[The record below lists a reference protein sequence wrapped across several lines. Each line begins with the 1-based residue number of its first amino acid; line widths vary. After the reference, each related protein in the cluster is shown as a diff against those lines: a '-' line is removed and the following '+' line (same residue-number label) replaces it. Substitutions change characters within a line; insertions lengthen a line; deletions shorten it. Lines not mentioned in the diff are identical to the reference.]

1 MNIQSTLILC
11 LLLLVGCTSSN
22 KKANRKEQQKTI
34 SKGEYDSD
42 DFRSLSPEQEKEI
55 KKLILL
61 FKKNEIEE
69 IVKRISYPLIRDYP
83 IPAIHNEE
91 EMKTYFDEVFDESLK
106 TEIAKS
112 TPSDWSQVGWRGV
125 MLNQGIV
132 WLSDDGTTITG
143 INYRSKKADERY
155 SKLIEA
161 QKAAVH
167 TSISEF
173 KRPIFSSITAS
184 YMIRIDEIT
193 EGVFRYVSWK
203 EGQKQSEKPELVLN
217 KGSVEY
223 SGSGGNCVYIFR
235 SGKYI
240 YRVFRNVM
248 GEGYDKAVTLSVEK
262 EGVVILKDDGDLLSE
277 SF

>member
-11 LLLLVGCTSSN
+11 LMLIGACTFSN
-22 KKANRKEQQKTI
+22 KKANKKEQQT
-34 SKGEYDSD
+34 SVSTGEYDAD
-42 DFRSLSPEQEKEI
+42 DFRTLSPKQEKEI
-55 KKLILL
+55 KKFILL
-61 FKKNEIEE
+61 FKKNETEE
-69 IVKRISYPLIRDYP
+69 IVKRISYPLVRDFP
-83 IPAIHNEE
+83 IPAIQNEV
-91 EMKTYFDEVFDESLK
+91 EMNTYFDEVFDESLK

-112 TPSDWSQVGWRGV
+112 TPSDWSQVGWRGI
-125 MLNQGIV
+125 MLNQGVV
-132 WLSDDGTTITG
+132 WLSDDATTITG

-184 YMIRIDEIT
+184 YMIRIDETT

-203 EGQKQSEKPELVLN
+203 AGQKQSEKPELVLN

-262 EGVVILKDDGDLLSE
+262 EGMVILKEDGDLLSE

>member
-11 LLLLVGCTSSN
+11 LLLLWGCTFSD
-22 KKANRKEQQKTI
+22 KKANKKEQQT
-34 SKGEYDSD
+34 SVTTGEYDAD
-42 DFRSLSPEQEKEI
+42 DFRALSTEQEKEI

-61 FKKNEIEE
+61 FKKNQIEE
-69 IVKRISYPLIRDYP
+69 IVKLISYPLVRDYP
-83 IPAIHNEE
+83 IPAIQNEL
-91 EMKTYFDEVFDESLK
+91 EMNTYFDEVFDESLK

-132 WLSDDGTTITG
+132 WLSDDATTITG

-184 YMIRIDEIT
+184 YMIRIDETT

-203 EGQKQSEKPELVLN
+203 EGQKQSEKPELFLN

-248 GEGYDKAVTLSVEK
+248 SEGYEKAVTLSVEK
-262 EGVVILKDDGDLLSE
+262 EGVVILEEDGDLLSE

>member
-11 LLLLVGCTSSN
+11 LLLIGSCTFSN
-22 KKANRKEQQKTI
+22 KKANKKEQQT
-34 SKGEYDSD
+34 SVSTGEYDAD
-42 DFRSLSPEQEKEI
+42 DFRTLSPKQEKEI
-55 KKLILL
+55 KKFILL
-61 FKKNEIEE
+61 FKKNETEE
-69 IVKRISYPLIRDYP
+69 IVKRISYPLVRDFP
-83 IPAIHNEE
+83 IPAIQNEV
-91 EMKTYFDEVFDESLK
+91 EMNTYFDEVFDESLK

-112 TPSDWSQVGWRGV
+112 TPSDWSQVGWRGI
-125 MLNQGIV
+125 MLNQGVV
-132 WLSDDGTTITG
+132 WLSDDATTITG

-184 YMIRIDEIT
+184 YMIRIDETT

-203 EGQKQSEKPELVLN
+203 AGQKQSEKPELVLN

-248 GEGYDKAVTLSVEK
+248 GEGYEKAVTLSVEK
-262 EGVVILKDDGDLLSE
+262 EGMVILKEDGDLLSE

>member
-11 LLLLVGCTSSN
+11 LLLIGACTFSN
-22 KKANRKEQQKTI
+22 KKANKKEQQT
-34 SKGEYDSD
+34 SVSTGEYDAD
-42 DFRSLSPEQEKEI
+42 DFRTLSPKQEKEI
-55 KKLILL
+55 KKFILL
-61 FKKNEIEE
+61 FKKNETEE
-69 IVKRISYPLIRDYP
+69 IVKRISYPLVRDFP
-83 IPAIHNEE
+83 IPAIQNEV
-91 EMKTYFDEVFDESLK
+91 EMNTYFDEVFDESLK

-112 TPSDWSQVGWRGV
+112 TPSDWSQVGWRGI
-125 MLNQGIV
+125 MLNQGVV
-132 WLSDDGTTITG
+132 WLSDDATTITG

-184 YMIRIDEIT
+184 YMIRIDETT

-248 GEGYDKAVTLSVEK
+248 GEGYEKAVTLSVEK
-262 EGVVILKDDGDLLSE
+262 EGMVILEEDGDLLSE

>member
-11 LLLLVGCTSSN
+11 LLLIGACTFSN
-22 KKANRKEQQKTI
+22 KKANKKEQQT
-34 SKGEYDSD
+34 SVSTGEYDAD
-42 DFRSLSPEQEKEI
+42 DFRTLSPKQEKEI
-55 KKLILL
+55 KKFILL
-61 FKKNEIEE
+61 FKKNETEE
-69 IVKRISYPLIRDYP
+69 IVKRISYPLVRDFP
-83 IPAIHNEE
+83 IPAIQNEV
-91 EMKTYFDEVFDESLK
+91 EMNTYFEEVFDESLK

-112 TPSDWSQVGWRGV
+112 TPSDWSQVGWRGI
-125 MLNQGIV
+125 MLNQGVV
-132 WLSDDGTTITG
+132 WLSDDATTITG
-143 INYRSKKADERY
+143 INYRSKKSDERY

-167 TSISEF
+167 TSIAEF
-173 KRPIFSSITAS
+173 KRPIFTSITAS
-184 YMIRIDEIT
+184 YMIRIDETT

-203 EGQKQSEKPELVLN
+203 AGQKQSEKPELVLN

-262 EGVVILKDDGDLLSE
+262 EGMVILKEDGDLLSE

>member
-1 MNIQSTLILC
+1 
-11 LLLLVGCTSSN
+11 
-22 KKANRKEQQKTI
+22 
-34 SKGEYDSD
+34 
-42 DFRSLSPEQEKEI
+42 
-55 KKLILL
+55 
-61 FKKNEIEE
+61 
-69 IVKRISYPLIRDYP
+69 
-83 IPAIHNEE
+83 
-91 EMKTYFDEVFDESLK
+91 MKTYFDEVFDESLK

-132 WLSDDGTTITG
+132 WLSDDATTITG

-155 SKLIEA
+155 SKLIAA

-217 KGSVEY
+217 KGRVEY

>member
-11 LLLLVGCTSSN
+11 LLLIGACTFSN
-22 KKANRKEQQKTI
+22 KKANKKEQQT
-34 SKGEYDSD
+34 SVSTGEYDAD
-42 DFRSLSPEQEKEI
+42 DFRTLSPKQEKEI
-55 KKLILL
+55 KKFILL
-61 FKKNEIEE
+61 FKKNETEE
-69 IVKRISYPLIRDYP
+69 IVKRISYPLVRDFP
-83 IPAIHNEE
+83 IPAIQNEV
-91 EMKTYFDEVFDESLK
+91 EMNTYFDEVFDESLK

-112 TPSDWSQVGWRGV
+112 TPSDWSQVGWRGI
-125 MLNQGIV
+125 MLNQGVV
-132 WLSDDGTTITG
+132 WLSDDATTITG
-143 INYRSKKADERY
+143 INYRSKKSDERY

-167 TSISEF
+167 TSIAKFE
-173 KRPIFSSITAS
+173 RPIFSSITAS
-184 YMIRIDEIT
+184 YMIRIDETT

-203 EGQKQSEKPELVLN
+203 AGQKQSEKPELVLN

-240 YRVFRNVM
+240 YRVFRNIM

-262 EGVVILKDDGDLLSE
+262 EGMVILKEDGDLLSE

>member
-11 LLLLVGCTSSN
+11 LLLIGSCTFSN
-22 KKANRKEQQKTI
+22 KKANKKEQQT
-34 SKGEYDSD
+34 SVSTGEYDAD
-42 DFRSLSPEQEKEI
+42 DFRTLSPKQEKEI
-55 KKLILL
+55 KKFILL
-61 FKKNEIEE
+61 FKKNETEE
-69 IVKRISYPLIRDYP
+69 IVKRISYPLVRDFP
-83 IPAIHNEE
+83 IPAIQNEV
-91 EMKTYFDEVFDESLK
+91 EMNTYFDEVFDESLK

-112 TPSDWSQVGWRGV
+112 TPSDWSQVGWRGI
-125 MLNQGIV
+125 MLNQGVV
-132 WLSDDGTTITG
+132 WLSDDATTITG

-184 YMIRIDEIT
+184 YMIRIDETT

-203 EGQKQSEKPELVLN
+203 AGQKQSEKPELVLN

-223 SGSGGNCVYIFR
+223 SASGGNCVYIFR

-248 GEGYDKAVTLSVEK
+248 GEGYEKAVTLSVEK
-262 EGVVILKDDGDLLSE
+262 EGMVILKEDGDLLSE

>member
-55 KKLILL
+55 KKFILL

-83 IPAIHNEE
+83 IPAIQNEE

-132 WLSDDGTTITG
+132 WLSDDATTITG

-155 SKLIEA
+155 SKLIAA

-184 YMIRIDEIT
+184 YMIRIDETT
-193 EGVFRYVSWK
+193 EGVFRYVYWK
-203 EGQKQSEKPELVLN
+203 AGQKQSEKPELVLN

-248 GEGYDKAVTLSVEK
+248 GGEYEKAVTLSVEK
-262 EGVVILKDDGDLLSE
+262 EGMVILEEDGDLLSE

>member
-11 LLLLVGCTSSN
+11 LLLIGACTFSN
-22 KKANRKEQQKTI
+22 KKANKKEQQT
-34 SKGEYDSD
+34 SVSTGEYDAD
-42 DFRSLSPEQEKEI
+42 DFRTLSPKQEKEI
-55 KKLILL
+55 KKFILL
-61 FKKNEIEE
+61 FKKNETEE
-69 IVKRISYPLIRDYP
+69 IVKRISYPLVRDFP
-83 IPAIHNEE
+83 IPAIQNEV
-91 EMKTYFDEVFDESLK
+91 EMNTYFDEVFDESLK

-112 TPSDWSQVGWRGV
+112 TPSDWSQVGWRGI
-125 MLNQGIV
+125 MLNQGVV
-132 WLSDDGTTITG
+132 WLSDDATTITG

-167 TSISEF
+167 TSIAEF

-184 YMIRIDEIT
+184 YMIRIDETT

-203 EGQKQSEKPELVLN
+203 AGQKQSEKPELVLN

-248 GEGYDKAVTLSVEK
+248 GEGYEKAVTLSVEK
-262 EGVVILKDDGDLLSE
+262 EGMVILEEDGDLLSE

>member
-11 LLLLVGCTSSN
+11 LLLIGSCTFSN
-22 KKANRKEQQKTI
+22 KKANKKEQQT
-34 SKGEYDSD
+34 SVSTGEYDAD
-42 DFRSLSPEQEKEI
+42 DFRTLSPKQEKEI
-55 KKLILL
+55 KKFILL
-61 FKKNEIEE
+61 FKKNETEE
-69 IVKRISYPLIRDYP
+69 IVKRISYPLVRDFP
-83 IPAIHNEE
+83 IPAIQNEV
-91 EMKTYFDEVFDESLK
+91 EMNTYFDEVFDESLK

-112 TPSDWSQVGWRGV
+112 TPSDWSQVGWRGI
-125 MLNQGIV
+125 MLNQGVV
-132 WLSDDGTTITG
+132 WLSDDATTITG

-167 TSISEF
+167 TSIAEF
-173 KRPIFSSITAS
+173 KRPIFTSITAS
-184 YMIRIDEIT
+184 YMIRIDETT

-203 EGQKQSEKPELVLN
+203 AGQKQSEKPELVLN

-262 EGVVILKDDGDLLSE
+262 EGMVILKEDGDLLSE

>member
-11 LLLLVGCTSSN
+11 LLLLWGCTFYD
-22 KKANRKEQQKTI
+22 KKANKKEQQT
-34 SKGEYDSD
+34 SVSTGEYDAD
-42 DFRSLSPEQEKEI
+42 DFRALSTEQEKEI
-55 KKLILL
+55 KKIILL
-61 FKKNEIEE
+61 FRKNQIEE
-69 IVKRISYPLIRDYP
+69 IVKRISYPLVRDYP
-83 IPAIHNEE
+83 IPAIQNEV
-91 EMKTYFDEVFDESLK
+91 EMNTYFDEVFDESLK

-112 TPSDWSQVGWRGV
+112 TPSDWSQVGWRGI

-132 WLSDDGTTITG
+132 WLSDDATTITG
-143 INYRSKKADERY
+143 INYQSKKADERY
-155 SKLIEA
+155 SQLIES

-184 YMIRIDEIT
+184 YMIRMDETT

-203 EGQKQSEKPELVLN
+203 AGQKQSEKPELVLN

-248 GEGYDKAVTLSVEK
+248 GEGYEKAVTLSVEK
-262 EGVVILKDDGDLLSE
+262 EGMVILEEDGDLLSE

>member
-11 LLLLVGCTSSN
+11 LLLIGACTFSN
-22 KKANRKEQQKTI
+22 KKAYKKEQQT
-34 SKGEYDSD
+34 SVSTGEYDAD
-42 DFRSLSPEQEKEI
+42 DFRTLSPKQEKEI
-55 KKLILL
+55 KKFILL
-61 FKKNEIEE
+61 FKKNETEE
-69 IVKRISYPLIRDYP
+69 IVKRISYPLVRDFP
-83 IPAIHNEE
+83 IPAIQNEV
-91 EMKTYFDEVFDESLK
+91 EMNTYFDEVFDESLK

-112 TPSDWSQVGWRGV
+112 TPSDWSQVGWRGI
-125 MLNQGIV
+125 MLNQGVV
-132 WLSDDGTTITG
+132 WLSDDATTITG

-184 YMIRIDEIT
+184 YMIRIDETT

-203 EGQKQSEKPELVLN
+203 AGQKQSEKPELVLN

-262 EGVVILKDDGDLLSE
+262 EGMVILKEDGDLLSE

>member
-11 LLLLVGCTSSN
+11 LLLIGACTFSN
-22 KKANRKEQQKTI
+22 KKTNKKEQQT
-34 SKGEYDSD
+34 SVSTGEYDAD
-42 DFRSLSPEQEKEI
+42 DFRTLSPKQEKEI
-55 KKLILL
+55 KKFILL
-61 FKKNEIEE
+61 FKKNETEE
-69 IVKRISYPLIRDYP
+69 IVKRISYPLVRDFP
-83 IPAIHNEE
+83 IPAIQNEV
-91 EMKTYFDEVFDESLK
+91 EMNTYFDEVFDESLK

-112 TPSDWSQVGWRGV
+112 TPSDWSQVGWRGI
-125 MLNQGIV
+125 MLNQGVV
-132 WLSDDGTTITG
+132 WLSDDATTITG

-184 YMIRIDEIT
+184 YMIRIDETT

-203 EGQKQSEKPELVLN
+203 AGQKQSEKPELVLN

-262 EGVVILKDDGDLLSE
+262 EGMVILEEDGDLLSE

>member
-1 MNIQSTLILC
+1 MN
-11 LLLLVGCTSSN
+11 
-22 KKANRKEQQKTI
+22 
-34 SKGEYDSD
+34 
-42 DFRSLSPEQEKEI
+42 
-55 KKLILL
+55 
-61 FKKNEIEE
+61 
-69 IVKRISYPLIRDYP
+69 
-83 IPAIHNEE
+83 
-91 EMKTYFDEVFDESLK
+91 TYFDEVFDESLK

-112 TPSDWSQVGWRGV
+112 TPSDWSQVGWRGI
-125 MLNQGIV
+125 MLNQGVV
-132 WLSDDGTTITG
+132 WLSDDATTITG

-167 TSISEF
+167 TSIAEF

-184 YMIRIDEIT
+184 YMIRIDETT

-248 GEGYDKAVTLSVEK
+248 GEGYEKAVTLSVEK

>member
-11 LLLLVGCTSSN
+11 LLLIGACTFSN
-22 KKANRKEQQKTI
+22 KKANKKEQQT
-34 SKGEYDSD
+34 SVSTGEYDAD
-42 DFRSLSPEQEKEI
+42 DFRTLSPKQEKEI
-55 KKLILL
+55 KKFILL
-61 FKKNEIEE
+61 FKKNETEE
-69 IVKRISYPLIRDYP
+69 IVKRISYPLVRDFP
-83 IPAIHNEE
+83 IPAIQNEV
-91 EMKTYFDEVFDESLK
+91 EMNTYFDEVFDESLK

-112 TPSDWSQVGWRGV
+112 TPSDWSQVGWRGI
-125 MLNQGIV
+125 MLNQGVV
-132 WLSDDGTTITG
+132 WLSDDATTITG

-167 TSISEF
+167 TSIAEF

-184 YMIRIDEIT
+184 YMIRIDETT

-203 EGQKQSEKPELVLN
+203 AGQKQSEKPELVLN

-248 GEGYDKAVTLSVEK
+248 GEGYEKAVTLSVEK
-262 EGVVILKDDGDLLSE
+262 EGMVILKEDGDLLSE

>member
-11 LLLLVGCTSSN
+11 LLLLWGCTFSD
-22 KKANRKEQQKTI
+22 KKANKKEQQT
-34 SKGEYDSD
+34 SVSTGEYDAD
-42 DFRSLSPEQEKEI
+42 DFRGLSTEQEKEI

-61 FKKNEIEE
+61 FKKNQIEE
-69 IVKRISYPLIRDYP
+69 IVKLISYPLVRDYP
-83 IPAIHNEE
+83 IPAIQNEL
-91 EMKTYFDEVFDESLK
+91 EMNTYFDEVFDESLK

-112 TPSDWSQVGWRGV
+112 TPSDWSQVGWRGI
-125 MLNQGIV
+125 MLNQGVV
-132 WLSDDGTTITG
+132 WLSDDATSITG

-184 YMIRIDEIT
+184 YMIRIDETT

-248 GEGYDKAVTLSVEK
+248 SEGYEKAVTLSVEK

>member
-11 LLLLVGCTSSN
+11 LLLLGGCTFSD
-22 KKANRKEQQKTI
+22 KKANKKEQQT
-34 SKGEYDSD
+34 SVSTGEYDAD
-42 DFRSLSPEQEKEI
+42 DFRALSTQQEKEI
-55 KKLILL
+55 KKIILL
-61 FKKNEIEE
+61 FRKNQIEE
-69 IVKRISYPLIRDYP
+69 IVKRISYPLVRDYP
-83 IPAIHNEE
+83 IPAIQNEE
-91 EMKTYFDEVFDESLK
+91 EMNTYFDEVFDESLK

-112 TPSDWSQVGWRGV
+112 TPSDWSQVGWRGI
-125 MLNQGIV
+125 MLNQGVV
-132 WLSDDGTTITG
+132 WLSDDATTITG

-167 TSISEF
+167 TSIAEF
-173 KRPIFSSITAS
+173 KRPIFSSTTAS
-184 YMIRIDEIT
+184 YMIRIDEMT
-193 EGVFRYVSWK
+193 EGVFRYASWK

-248 GEGYDKAVTLSVEK
+248 GEGYEKAVTLAVEK

>member
-11 LLLLVGCTSSN
+11 LLLIGACTFSN
-22 KKANRKEQQKTI
+22 KKANKKEQQT
-34 SKGEYDSD
+34 SVSTGEYDAD
-42 DFRSLSPEQEKEI
+42 DFRTLSPKQEKEI
-55 KKLILL
+55 KKFILL
-61 FKKNEIEE
+61 FKKNETEE
-69 IVKRISYPLIRDYP
+69 IVKRISYPLVRDFP
-83 IPAIHNEE
+83 IPAIQNEV
-91 EMKTYFDEVFDESLK
+91 EMNTYFDEVFDESLK

-112 TPSDWSQVGWRGV
+112 TPSDWSQVGWRGI
-125 MLNQGIV
+125 MLNQGVV
-132 WLSDDGTTITG
+132 WLSDDATTITG

-184 YMIRIDEIT
+184 YMIRIDETT

-262 EGVVILKDDGDLLSE
+262 EGMVILEEDGDLLSE

>member
-11 LLLLVGCTSSN
+11 LMLIGACTFSN
-22 KKANRKEQQKTI
+22 KKANKKEQQT
-34 SKGEYDSD
+34 SVSTGEYDAD
-42 DFRSLSPEQEKEI
+42 DFRTLSPKQEKEI
-55 KKLILL
+55 KKFILL
-61 FKKNEIEE
+61 FKKNETEE
-69 IVKRISYPLIRDYP
+69 IVKRISYPLVRDFP
-83 IPAIHNEE
+83 IPAIQNEV
-91 EMKTYFDEVFDESLK
+91 EMNTYFDEVFDESLK

-112 TPSDWSQVGWRGV
+112 TPSDWSQVGWRGI
-125 MLNQGIV
+125 MLNQGVV
-132 WLSDDGTTITG
+132 WLSDDATTITG
-143 INYRSKKADERY
+143 INYRSKKSDERY

-167 TSISEF
+167 TSIAEF

-184 YMIRIDEIT
+184 YMIRIDETT

-203 EGQKQSEKPELVLN
+203 AGQKQSEKPELVLN

-240 YRVFRNVM
+240 YRVFRNIM

-262 EGVVILKDDGDLLSE
+262 EGMVILKEDGDLLSE

>member
-11 LLLLVGCTSSN
+11 LLLIGACTFSN
-22 KKANRKEQQKTI
+22 KKANKKEQQT
-34 SKGEYDSD
+34 SVSTGEYDAD
-42 DFRSLSPEQEKEI
+42 DFRTLSPKQEKEI
-55 KKLILL
+55 KKFILL
-61 FKKNEIEE
+61 FKKNETEE
-69 IVKRISYPLIRDYP
+69 IVKRISYPLVRDFP
-83 IPAIHNEE
+83 IPAIQNEV
-91 EMKTYFDEVFDESLK
+91 EMNTYFDEVFDESLK

-112 TPSDWSQVGWRGV
+112 TPSDWSQVGWRGI
-125 MLNQGIV
+125 MLNQGVV
-132 WLSDDGTTITG
+132 WLSDDATTITG

-184 YMIRIDEIT
+184 YMIRIDETT

-203 EGQKQSEKPELVLN
+203 AGQKQSEKPELVLN

-248 GEGYDKAVTLSVEK
+248 GEGYEKAVTLSVEK
-262 EGVVILKDDGDLLSE
+262 EGMVILEEDGDLLSE